1 MSEYFKNISKIKIIP
16 TKPIIIDKNLIQVN
30 LSSEVNTWD
39 ISNVIKGP
47 TDINKP
53 AVEEGMYCSAQLIR

>member
-1 MSEYFKNISKIKIIP
+1 MIP

-53 AVEEGMYCSAQLIR
+53 AVEEGIYCSAQLIR